1 MKRPFWMH
9 QAVEYI
15 LGIVLV
21 AQGLQVPK
29 ASEAVIPA
37 VSGVLILVNAAIV
50 RGGALSAFRIV
61 SRAMHRILDLV
72 VLAVVVVLAVQPWL
86 PVDSGARLVM
96 LAIAAVMGFV
106 WWQSSFVE
114 KTPRGRG
121 ASGAG
126 ASGESEGAADRS
138 SQVGRIAG
146 RLVGDGI
153 NATKRAAAKR
163 SAGRGEPGQP
173 GEGR

>member
-1 MKRPFWMH
+1 MH

-114 KTPRGRG
+114 KVRRGRG

-126 ASGESEGAADRS
+126 ASDESGESAVDRS
-138 SQVGRIAG
+138 SHVGRMAG

-163 SAGRGEPGQP
+163 SAGRGEPGEP
-173 GEGR
+173 GDGR